1 VKQDFGREFG
11 KTCIW
16 KKKVKFQGRVAEVA
30 NQNQKLVRRP
40 MAARRNTVSNKDVVK
55 KINKPAVPS
64 MGSKMK
70 TPDDYRDTTRE
81 RIGKP
86 QPEEV
91 ETAEDRPGAA
101 RAACAK
107 QYRDT
112 QRGNFKPTE

>member
-1 VKQDFGREFG
+1 
-11 KTCIW
+11 
-16 KKKVKFQGRVAEVA
+16 
-30 NQNQKLVRRP
+30 
-40 MAARRNTVSNKDVVK
+40 MSNKDVVK

-91 ETAEDRPGAA
+91 ETAKDRPGAA